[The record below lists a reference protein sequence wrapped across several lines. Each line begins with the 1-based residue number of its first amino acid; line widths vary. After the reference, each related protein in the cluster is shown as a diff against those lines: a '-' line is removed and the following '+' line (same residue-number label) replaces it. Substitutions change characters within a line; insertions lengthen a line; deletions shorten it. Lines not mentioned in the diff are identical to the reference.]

1 MHQLTKTQMAALIP
15 EIREYEKLKAK
26 TEDQLRRISRIAS
39 AILPEG
45 AVLDMETLT
54 VQEPSE

>member
-1 MHQLTKTQMAALIP
+1 MHKLTKTQMAALIP
-15 EIREYEKLKAK
+15 EIREYEKLKAE

-54 VQEPSE
+54 IQEPSE